1 MIAPVKKMAD
11 LKKYYNDPKFEA
23 SYTGK
28 ERFYK
33 AVKGRHPFIK
43 RSAVENYLKSDDTY
57 TLHKPVQKPKRYRR
71 VYTKGIGYLYQ
82 IDLVDMTAY
91 ARSNRGYG
99 WIIMVLDTFSK
110 KLWAFKTKNKKGKT
124 ITDALRPL
132 LTRNK
137 PIKIETDKG
146 KEFKNSHFRALLR
159 RLKIKTYSIESE
171 RHCSL
176 VERSNRTIKT
186 RMWRA
191 FTAQGSHVWYNILDD
206 LIHGYNNSIHRSIG
220 MKPVEVNSSN
230 ETQVRAKL
238 FPPEPPKKRPQL
250 KVGDSVRITRK
261 KSAFQKGY
269 EQSHSWEVFYVHEIK
284 DTNPVTYGIKDYN
297 SDYLKGSFYSAE
309 LLRVDKSTN
318 IYPIERIIRRRTV
331 RGRTQYLV
339 KYLGYTDIFND
350 WIDQADLFG
359 R

>member
-1 MIAPVKKMAD
+1 
-11 LKKYYNDPKFEA
+11 
-23 SYTGK
+23 
-28 ERFYK
+28 
-33 AVKGRHPFIK
+33 
-43 RSAVENYLKSDDTY
+43 
-57 TLHKPVQKPKRYRR
+57 
-71 VYTKGIGYLYQ
+71 
-82 IDLVDMTAY
+82 
-91 ARSNRGYG
+91 
-99 WIIMVLDTFSK
+99 
-110 KLWAFKTKNKKGKT
+110 
-124 ITDALRPL
+124 
-132 LTRNK
+132 
-137 PIKIETDKG
+137 
-146 KEFKNSHFRALLR
+146 
-159 RLKIKTYSIESE
+159 
-171 RHCSL
+171 
-176 VERSNRTIKT
+176 
-186 RMWRA
+186 
-191 FTAQGSHVWYNILDD
+191 
-206 LIHGYNNSIHRSIG
+206 

-230 ETQVRAKL
+230 ETQVRARL

>member
-1 MIAPVKKMAD
+1 
-11 LKKYYNDPKFEA
+11 
-23 SYTGK
+23 
-28 ERFYK
+28 
-33 AVKGRHPFIK
+33 
-43 RSAVENYLKSDDTY
+43 
-57 TLHKPVQKPKRYRR
+57 
-71 VYTKGIGYLYQ
+71 
-82 IDLVDMTAY
+82 
-91 ARSNRGYG
+91 
-99 WIIMVLDTFSK
+99 MVLDTFSK

-230 ETQVRAKL
+230 ETQVRARL